1 MIRHAQQPQLGSL
14 RQGPG
19 GRRGLGIGDPGMIGY
34 TLPELRRLL
43 NSLITTR
50 SPDPDGIWSWSG
62 WRRQRQYRAR
72 ISHYKRR
79 GCALT

>member
-1 MIRHAQQPQLGSL
+1 
-14 RQGPG
+14 
-19 GRRGLGIGDPGMIGY
+19 MIGY